1 MPLVLL
7 IGAAWALLRLALLPL
22 TGTRLPDPDDYMRL
36 LEVRDLLSG
45 QAWFDVT
52 QYRMGPPDGAS
63 MHWSRLIDLPLAG
76 LILLFET
83 VLPRHLAELWAM
95 ALVPLLWLL
104 PALLALRDMAKS
116 LALPRAAALLALVLF
131 PMFPLLPGNFAPLR
145 IDHHTAQSVAALV
158 CAALLVRTGSR
169 GAAVGCGIVGA
180 AWAVISLE
188 ALPLLA
194 ALAGLYGLR
203 WVLARDR
210 SLAGFL
216 GALAGTA
223 TLLSLATRP
232 LTALS
237 GPFCDVVRPGHLAAF
252 AAAALA
258 AGVTPVMMG
267 RRLDALEQRLGTQ
280 LVIRTTRRL
289 SLTDQG
295 ASYLD
300 ECRQLLA
307 RWDEAERAVSA
318 RHQRASGHLIVSAP
332 AAFGRLHV
340 APHASS
346 FLKANP
352 EVQLSFNLTDR
363 VVDLVREGY
372 DMGIRIGGQIDP
384 NFVAIKLAS
393 NQRVVCGTPAYF
405 RKRGKPRTLE
415 DLRQHNCLAF
425 NLQGGQQRGWY
436 FLKDGKTVTVRVEGN
451 LDCNDGELL
460 HRWVSEGLGLGW
472 RSTWEIQSQLHSG
485 ELVTVLDE
493 FALPAY
499 DIMAVYPQQKH
510 LPAKVRFFIEHLKKV
525 YRPAA
530 YWLADKP

>member
-1 MPLVLL
+1 MDRFKEIEAFVQVMEH
-7 IGAAWALLRLALLPL
+7 G
-22 TGTRLPDPDDYMRL
+22 
-36 LEVRDLLSG
+36 
-45 QAWFDVT
+45 
-52 QYRMGPPDGAS
+52 S
-63 MHWSRLIDLPLAG
+63 M
-76 LILLFET
+76 
-83 VLPRHLAELWAM
+83 
-95 ALVPLLWLL
+95 
-104 PALLALRDMAKS
+104 
-116 LALPRAAALLALVLF
+116 
-131 PMFPLLPGNFAPLR
+131 
-145 IDHHTAQSVAALV
+145 
-158 CAALLVRTGSR
+158 
-169 GAAVGCGIVGA
+169 
-180 AWAVISLE
+180 
-188 ALPLLA
+188 
-194 ALAGLYGLR
+194 
-203 WVLARDR
+203 
-210 SLAGFL
+210 
-216 GALAGTA
+216 
-223 TLLSLATRP
+223 
-232 LTALS
+232 
-237 GPFCDVVRPGHLAAF
+237 

-352 EVQLSFNLTDR
+352 DVQLSFNLTDR

-472 RSTWEIQSQLHSG
+472 RSTWEIQGQLQNG

-530 YWLADKP
+530 YWLADRP

>member
-1 MPLVLL
+1 MDRFKEIEAFVQVMEH
-7 IGAAWALLRLALLPL
+7 G
-22 TGTRLPDPDDYMRL
+22 
-36 LEVRDLLSG
+36 
-45 QAWFDVT
+45 
-52 QYRMGPPDGAS
+52 S
-63 MHWSRLIDLPLAG
+63 M
-76 LILLFET
+76 
-83 VLPRHLAELWAM
+83 
-95 ALVPLLWLL
+95 
-104 PALLALRDMAKS
+104 
-116 LALPRAAALLALVLF
+116 
-131 PMFPLLPGNFAPLR
+131 
-145 IDHHTAQSVAALV
+145 
-158 CAALLVRTGSR
+158 
-169 GAAVGCGIVGA
+169 
-180 AWAVISLE
+180 
-188 ALPLLA
+188 
-194 ALAGLYGLR
+194 
-203 WVLARDR
+203 
-210 SLAGFL
+210 
-216 GALAGTA
+216 
-223 TLLSLATRP
+223 
-232 LTALS
+232 
-237 GPFCDVVRPGHLAAF
+237 

-258 AGVTPVMMG
+258 TGVTPVMMG

-472 RSTWEIQSQLHSG
+472 RSTWEIQGQLQNG

>member
-1 MPLVLL
+1 MDRFKEIEAFVQVMEH
-7 IGAAWALLRLALLPL
+7 G
-22 TGTRLPDPDDYMRL
+22 
-36 LEVRDLLSG
+36 
-45 QAWFDVT
+45 
-52 QYRMGPPDGAS
+52 S
-63 MHWSRLIDLPLAG
+63 M
-76 LILLFET
+76 
-83 VLPRHLAELWAM
+83 
-95 ALVPLLWLL
+95 
-104 PALLALRDMAKS
+104 
-116 LALPRAAALLALVLF
+116 
-131 PMFPLLPGNFAPLR
+131 
-145 IDHHTAQSVAALV
+145 
-158 CAALLVRTGSR
+158 
-169 GAAVGCGIVGA
+169 
-180 AWAVISLE
+180 
-188 ALPLLA
+188 
-194 ALAGLYGLR
+194 
-203 WVLARDR
+203 
-210 SLAGFL
+210 
-216 GALAGTA
+216 
-223 TLLSLATRP
+223 
-232 LTALS
+232 
-237 GPFCDVVRPGHLAAF
+237 

-307 RWDEAERAVSA
+307 RWDEAERAVSS

-352 EVQLSFNLTDR
+352 DVQLSFNLTDR

-405 RKRGKPRTLE
+405 RKHGKPKSLE
-415 DLRQHNCLAF
+415 DLRHHNCLAF

-436 FLKDGKTVTVRVEGN
+436 FLKDGKSVTVRVEGN

-460 HRWVSEGLGLGW
+460 HRWASQGLGLGW
-472 RSTWEIQSQLHSG
+472 RSTWEIQKQLQSG

-493 FALPAY
+493 YALPAY
-499 DIMAVYPQQKH
+499 DILAVYPQQKN
-510 LPAKVRFFIEHLKKV
+510 LPAKVRFFIEHIKKA
-525 YRPAA
+525 YARPD
-530 YWLADKP
+530 YWIRDMP

>member
-1 MPLVLL
+1 M
-7 IGAAWALLRLALLPL
+7 
-22 TGTRLPDPDDYMRL
+22 
-36 LEVRDLLSG
+36 
-45 QAWFDVT
+45 
-52 QYRMGPPDGAS
+52 
-63 MHWSRLIDLPLAG
+63 
-76 LILLFET
+76 
-83 VLPRHLAELWAM
+83 
-95 ALVPLLWLL
+95 
-104 PALLALRDMAKS
+104 
-116 LALPRAAALLALVLF
+116 
-131 PMFPLLPGNFAPLR
+131 
-145 IDHHTAQSVAALV
+145 
-158 CAALLVRTGSR
+158 
-169 GAAVGCGIVGA
+169 
-180 AWAVISLE
+180 
-188 ALPLLA
+188 
-194 ALAGLYGLR
+194 
-203 WVLARDR
+203 
-210 SLAGFL
+210 
-216 GALAGTA
+216 
-223 TLLSLATRP
+223 
-232 LTALS
+232 
-237 GPFCDVVRPGHLAAF
+237 
-252 AAAALA
+252 
-258 AGVTPVMMG
+258 
-267 RRLDALEQRLGTQ
+267 
-280 LVIRTTRRL
+280 
-289 SLTDQG
+289 
-295 ASYLD
+295 
-300 ECRQLLA
+300 
-307 RWDEAERAVSA
+307 
-318 RHQRASGHLIVSAP
+318 
-332 AAFGRLHV
+332 

-352 EVQLSFNLTDR
+352 DVQLSFNLTDR

-472 RSTWEIQSQLHSG
+472 RSTWEIQGQLQNG

>member
-1 MPLVLL
+1 MDRFKEIEAFVQVMEH
-7 IGAAWALLRLALLPL
+7 G
-22 TGTRLPDPDDYMRL
+22 
-36 LEVRDLLSG
+36 
-45 QAWFDVT
+45 
-52 QYRMGPPDGAS
+52 S
-63 MHWSRLIDLPLAG
+63 M
-76 LILLFET
+76 
-83 VLPRHLAELWAM
+83 
-95 ALVPLLWLL
+95 
-104 PALLALRDMAKS
+104 
-116 LALPRAAALLALVLF
+116 
-131 PMFPLLPGNFAPLR
+131 
-145 IDHHTAQSVAALV
+145 
-158 CAALLVRTGSR
+158 
-169 GAAVGCGIVGA
+169 
-180 AWAVISLE
+180 
-188 ALPLLA
+188 
-194 ALAGLYGLR
+194 
-203 WVLARDR
+203 
-210 SLAGFL
+210 
-216 GALAGTA
+216 
-223 TLLSLATRP
+223 
-232 LTALS
+232 
-237 GPFCDVVRPGHLAAF
+237 

-307 RWDEAERAVSA
+307 RWDEAERAVSS

-352 EVQLSFNLTDR
+352 DVQLSFNLTDR

-405 RKRGKPRTLE
+405 RKHGKPKSLE
-415 DLRQHNCLAF
+415 DLRHHNCLAF

-436 FLKDGKTVTVRVEGN
+436 FLKDGKSVTVRVEGN

-460 HRWVSEGLGLGW
+460 HRWASQGLGLGW
-472 RSTWEIQSQLHSG
+472 RSTWEIQKQLQSG

-493 FALPAY
+493 YALPAY
-499 DIMAVYPQQKH
+499 DILAVYPQQKN
-510 LPAKVRFFIEHLKKV
+510 LPAKVRFFIEHIKK
-525 YRPAA
+525 A
-530 YWLADKP
+530 YAQPDYWIRDMP

>member
-1 MPLVLL
+1 MDRFKEIEAFVQVMEH
-7 IGAAWALLRLALLPL
+7 G
-22 TGTRLPDPDDYMRL
+22 
-36 LEVRDLLSG
+36 
-45 QAWFDVT
+45 
-52 QYRMGPPDGAS
+52 S
-63 MHWSRLIDLPLAG
+63 M
-76 LILLFET
+76 
-83 VLPRHLAELWAM
+83 
-95 ALVPLLWLL
+95 
-104 PALLALRDMAKS
+104 
-116 LALPRAAALLALVLF
+116 
-131 PMFPLLPGNFAPLR
+131 
-145 IDHHTAQSVAALV
+145 
-158 CAALLVRTGSR
+158 
-169 GAAVGCGIVGA
+169 
-180 AWAVISLE
+180 
-188 ALPLLA
+188 
-194 ALAGLYGLR
+194 
-203 WVLARDR
+203 
-210 SLAGFL
+210 
-216 GALAGTA
+216 
-223 TLLSLATRP
+223 
-232 LTALS
+232 
-237 GPFCDVVRPGHLAAF
+237 

-352 EVQLSFNLTDR
+352 DVQLSFNLTDR

-525 YRPAA
+525 YNAPG
-530 YWLADKP
+530 YWLAEPA

>member
-1 MPLVLL
+1 MDRFKEIEAFVQVMEH
-7 IGAAWALLRLALLPL
+7 G
-22 TGTRLPDPDDYMRL
+22 
-36 LEVRDLLSG
+36 
-45 QAWFDVT
+45 
-52 QYRMGPPDGAS
+52 S
-63 MHWSRLIDLPLAG
+63 M
-76 LILLFET
+76 
-83 VLPRHLAELWAM
+83 
-95 ALVPLLWLL
+95 
-104 PALLALRDMAKS
+104 
-116 LALPRAAALLALVLF
+116 
-131 PMFPLLPGNFAPLR
+131 
-145 IDHHTAQSVAALV
+145 
-158 CAALLVRTGSR
+158 
-169 GAAVGCGIVGA
+169 
-180 AWAVISLE
+180 
-188 ALPLLA
+188 
-194 ALAGLYGLR
+194 
-203 WVLARDR
+203 
-210 SLAGFL
+210 
-216 GALAGTA
+216 
-223 TLLSLATRP
+223 
-232 LTALS
+232 
-237 GPFCDVVRPGHLAAF
+237 

>member
-1 MPLVLL
+1 MDRFKEIEAFVQVMEH
-7 IGAAWALLRLALLPL
+7 G
-22 TGTRLPDPDDYMRL
+22 
-36 LEVRDLLSG
+36 
-45 QAWFDVT
+45 
-52 QYRMGPPDGAS
+52 S
-63 MHWSRLIDLPLAG
+63 M
-76 LILLFET
+76 
-83 VLPRHLAELWAM
+83 
-95 ALVPLLWLL
+95 
-104 PALLALRDMAKS
+104 
-116 LALPRAAALLALVLF
+116 
-131 PMFPLLPGNFAPLR
+131 
-145 IDHHTAQSVAALV
+145 
-158 CAALLVRTGSR
+158 
-169 GAAVGCGIVGA
+169 
-180 AWAVISLE
+180 
-188 ALPLLA
+188 
-194 ALAGLYGLR
+194 
-203 WVLARDR
+203 
-210 SLAGFL
+210 
-216 GALAGTA
+216 
-223 TLLSLATRP
+223 
-232 LTALS
+232 
-237 GPFCDVVRPGHLAAF
+237 

-472 RSTWEIQSQLHSG
+472 RSTWEIQGQLQNG

>member
-1 MPLVLL
+1 MDRFKEIEAFVQVMEH
-7 IGAAWALLRLALLPL
+7 G
-22 TGTRLPDPDDYMRL
+22 
-36 LEVRDLLSG
+36 
-45 QAWFDVT
+45 
-52 QYRMGPPDGAS
+52 S
-63 MHWSRLIDLPLAG
+63 M
-76 LILLFET
+76 
-83 VLPRHLAELWAM
+83 
-95 ALVPLLWLL
+95 
-104 PALLALRDMAKS
+104 
-116 LALPRAAALLALVLF
+116 
-131 PMFPLLPGNFAPLR
+131 
-145 IDHHTAQSVAALV
+145 
-158 CAALLVRTGSR
+158 
-169 GAAVGCGIVGA
+169 
-180 AWAVISLE
+180 
-188 ALPLLA
+188 
-194 ALAGLYGLR
+194 
-203 WVLARDR
+203 
-210 SLAGFL
+210 
-216 GALAGTA
+216 
-223 TLLSLATRP
+223 
-232 LTALS
+232 
-237 GPFCDVVRPGHLAAF
+237 

-307 RWDEAERAVSA
+307 RWDEAERAVSS

-352 EVQLSFNLTDR
+352 DVQLSFNLTDR

-405 RKRGKPRTLE
+405 RKHGKPQTLE
-415 DLRQHNCLAF
+415 DLRHHNCLAF

-436 FLKDGKTVTVRVEGN
+436 FLKDGKSVTVRVEGN

-460 HRWVSEGLGLGW
+460 HRWASQGLGLGW
-472 RSTWEIQSQLHSG
+472 RSTWEIQKQLQSG
-485 ELVTVLDE
+485 ELVTVLDD

-499 DIMAVYPQQKH
+499 DILAVYPQQKN
-510 LPAKVRFFIEHLKKV
+510 LPAKVRFFIEHIKKA
-525 YRPAA
+525 YARPD
-530 YWLADKP
+530 YWIRDMP

>member
-1 MPLVLL
+1 MDRFKEIEAFVQVMEH
-7 IGAAWALLRLALLPL
+7 G
-22 TGTRLPDPDDYMRL
+22 
-36 LEVRDLLSG
+36 
-45 QAWFDVT
+45 
-52 QYRMGPPDGAS
+52 S
-63 MHWSRLIDLPLAG
+63 M
-76 LILLFET
+76 
-83 VLPRHLAELWAM
+83 
-95 ALVPLLWLL
+95 
-104 PALLALRDMAKS
+104 
-116 LALPRAAALLALVLF
+116 
-131 PMFPLLPGNFAPLR
+131 
-145 IDHHTAQSVAALV
+145 
-158 CAALLVRTGSR
+158 
-169 GAAVGCGIVGA
+169 
-180 AWAVISLE
+180 
-188 ALPLLA
+188 
-194 ALAGLYGLR
+194 
-203 WVLARDR
+203 
-210 SLAGFL
+210 
-216 GALAGTA
+216 
-223 TLLSLATRP
+223 
-232 LTALS
+232 
-237 GPFCDVVRPGHLAAF
+237 

-352 EVQLSFNLTDR
+352 DVQLSFNLTDR

-472 RSTWEIQSQLHSG
+472 RSTWEIKGQLQNG

-530 YWLADKP
+530 YWLADRP

>member
-1 MPLVLL
+1 MDRFKEIEAFVLVMEH
-7 IGAAWALLRLALLPL
+7 G
-22 TGTRLPDPDDYMRL
+22 
-36 LEVRDLLSG
+36 
-45 QAWFDVT
+45 
-52 QYRMGPPDGAS
+52 
-63 MHWSRLIDLPLAG
+63 
-76 LILLFET
+76 
-83 VLPRHLAELWAM
+83 
-95 ALVPLLWLL
+95 
-104 PALLALRDMAKS
+104 S
-116 LALPRAAALLALVLF
+116 L
-131 PMFPLLPGNFAPLR
+131 
-145 IDHHTAQSVAALV
+145 
-158 CAALLVRTGSR
+158 
-169 GAAVGCGIVGA
+169 
-180 AWAVISLE
+180 
-188 ALPLLA
+188 
-194 ALAGLYGLR
+194 
-203 WVLARDR
+203 
-210 SLAGFL
+210 
-216 GALAGTA
+216 
-223 TLLSLATRP
+223 
-232 LTALS
+232 
-237 GPFCDVVRPGHLAAF
+237 

-280 LVIRTTRRL
+280 LVIRSTRRL

-307 RWDEAERAVSA
+307 RWDEAERAVSS

-352 EVQLSFNLTDR
+352 DVQLSFNLTDR

-384 NFVAIKLAS
+384 NFVAIRLAS

-405 RKRGKPRTLE
+405 RKRGKPRALE

-436 FLKDGKTVTVRVEGN
+436 FLKDGKTVTVKVDGN

-472 RSTWEIQSQLHSG
+472 RSTWEIQKQLLSG

-499 DIMAVYPQQKH
+499 DIMAVYPQQRH

>member
-1 MPLVLL
+1 MDRFKEIEAFVQVMEH
-7 IGAAWALLRLALLPL
+7 G
-22 TGTRLPDPDDYMRL
+22 
-36 LEVRDLLSG
+36 
-45 QAWFDVT
+45 
-52 QYRMGPPDGAS
+52 S
-63 MHWSRLIDLPLAG
+63 M
-76 LILLFET
+76 
-83 VLPRHLAELWAM
+83 
-95 ALVPLLWLL
+95 
-104 PALLALRDMAKS
+104 
-116 LALPRAAALLALVLF
+116 
-131 PMFPLLPGNFAPLR
+131 
-145 IDHHTAQSVAALV
+145 
-158 CAALLVRTGSR
+158 
-169 GAAVGCGIVGA
+169 
-180 AWAVISLE
+180 
-188 ALPLLA
+188 
-194 ALAGLYGLR
+194 
-203 WVLARDR
+203 
-210 SLAGFL
+210 
-216 GALAGTA
+216 
-223 TLLSLATRP
+223 
-232 LTALS
+232 
-237 GPFCDVVRPGHLAAF
+237 

-307 RWDEAERAVSA
+307 RWDKAERAVSA

-352 EVQLSFNLTDR
+352 DVQLSFNLTDR

-472 RSTWEIQSQLHSG
+472 RSTWEIQGQLQNG

>member
-1 MPLVLL
+1 MDRFKEIEAFVQVMEH
-7 IGAAWALLRLALLPL
+7 G
-22 TGTRLPDPDDYMRL
+22 
-36 LEVRDLLSG
+36 
-45 QAWFDVT
+45 
-52 QYRMGPPDGAS
+52 S
-63 MHWSRLIDLPLAG
+63 M
-76 LILLFET
+76 
-83 VLPRHLAELWAM
+83 
-95 ALVPLLWLL
+95 
-104 PALLALRDMAKS
+104 
-116 LALPRAAALLALVLF
+116 
-131 PMFPLLPGNFAPLR
+131 
-145 IDHHTAQSVAALV
+145 
-158 CAALLVRTGSR
+158 
-169 GAAVGCGIVGA
+169 
-180 AWAVISLE
+180 
-188 ALPLLA
+188 
-194 ALAGLYGLR
+194 
-203 WVLARDR
+203 
-210 SLAGFL
+210 
-216 GALAGTA
+216 
-223 TLLSLATRP
+223 
-232 LTALS
+232 
-237 GPFCDVVRPGHLAAF
+237 

-352 EVQLSFNLTDR
+352 DVQLSFNLTDR

-372 DMGIRIGGQIDP
+372 DMGIRIGGAIDP
-384 NFVAIKLAS
+384 NFVAIKLAV

-405 RKRGKPRTLE
+405 RKHGKPKTLD
-415 DLRQHNCLAF
+415 DLKQHNCLAF

-472 RSTWEIQSQLHSG
+472 RSTWEIQGQLQNG

>member
-1 MPLVLL
+1 LH
-7 IGAAWALLRLALLPL
+7 R
-22 TGTRLPDPDDYMRL
+22 
-36 LEVRDLLSG
+36 
-45 QAWFDVT
+45 
-52 QYRMGPPDGAS
+52 QYFHSILQIPNKDTPMDRFKEIEAFVQVMEHGS
-63 MHWSRLIDLPLAG
+63 M
-76 LILLFET
+76 
-83 VLPRHLAELWAM
+83 
-95 ALVPLLWLL
+95 
-104 PALLALRDMAKS
+104 
-116 LALPRAAALLALVLF
+116 
-131 PMFPLLPGNFAPLR
+131 
-145 IDHHTAQSVAALV
+145 
-158 CAALLVRTGSR
+158 
-169 GAAVGCGIVGA
+169 
-180 AWAVISLE
+180 
-188 ALPLLA
+188 
-194 ALAGLYGLR
+194 
-203 WVLARDR
+203 
-210 SLAGFL
+210 
-216 GALAGTA
+216 
-223 TLLSLATRP
+223 
-232 LTALS
+232 
-237 GPFCDVVRPGHLAAF
+237 

-405 RKRGKPRTLE
+405 RKRGKPRSLD

-525 YRPAA
+525 YNAPG
-530 YWLADKP
+530 YWLA